1 VSYVAHWASVGS
13 RRKVQRQVI
22 GSTNLHYQ
30 RIILSANAKQSRA
43 AVEQRNVIVPQMRD
57 YDELGMNQ
65 EWVPHLMYFHPRNAS
80 KPSVSTDQFGARN
93 SVGIKPNTPTALL
106 VGGSS
111 VFGIG
116 ATSDSTTIPSLLNA
130 STKYNWRNL
139 GGRAFNSTQ
148 ETILLHLSNTKKIDG
163 PIVVM
168 SGANNLTR
176 SLMAGSFSPMY
187 GAFFHQG
194 LFEQQMKSAAVGNRA
209 LTRQLI
215 AGLREKFGLGKKSNT
230 QMTSHT
236 PSTKA
241 ESYKAMLT
249 VFERDCEYLNMLAKH
264 NSTTA
269 SFVLQPFAPWINK
282 SLTSQEI
289 KLFELLDQ
297 EAESFSRILVELA
310 EHKAQYARDVEAICA
325 NVGLK
330 FLDLNLAPELRQ
342 PEWLFVDR
350 VHLTDAGYSVVAKL
364 LVRELSL

>member
-1 VSYVAHWASVGS
+1 M
-13 RRKVQRQVI
+13 
-22 GSTNLHYQ
+22 
-30 RIILSANAKQSRA
+30 SANAKQSRA
-43 AVEQRNVIVPQMRD
+43 AVEQRNLIVPQMRD

-93 SVGIKPNTPTALL
+93 SVGTKPNAPTALL

>member
-1 VSYVAHWASVGS
+1 M
-13 RRKVQRQVI
+13 
-22 GSTNLHYQ
+22 
-30 RIILSANAKQSRA
+30 SANAKQSRA
-43 AVEQRNVIVPQMRD
+43 AVEQRNLLVPQMRD

-93 SVGIKPNTPTALL
+93 SVGTKPNAPTALL

>member
-1 VSYVAHWASVGS
+1 M
-13 RRKVQRQVI
+13 
-22 GSTNLHYQ
+22 ST
-30 RIILSANAKQSRA
+30 NAKQSRA
-43 AVEQRNVIVPQMRD
+43 AVEQRNLIVPQMRD

-93 SVGIKPNTPTALL
+93 SVGTKPNAPTALL

-130 STKYNWRNL
+130 STKYNWHNL

-187 GAFFHQG
+187 GAFFHKG

-209 LTRQLI
+209 LARQLI
-215 AGLREKFGLGKKSNT
+215 AGLRAKFGLGKKSNT

-236 PSTKA
+236 PITKA